1 MVHLNEKKKA
11 MQKIFRV
18 VKCGDAFTVKSEKA
32 EAGYIHKRHIVLQE
46 VGGRFADQYA
56 AALLGK
62 DALCQFYEGDVVYA
76 ALRFQ
81 TREYNGQD
89 FQDITVTDIIKFN

>member
-1 MVHLNEKKKA
+1 M
-11 MQKIFRV
+11 
-18 VKCGDAFTVKSEKA
+18 
-32 EAGYIHKRHIVLQE
+32 
-46 VGGRFADQYA
+46 GGRFADQYA

-89 FQDITVTDIIKFN
+89 YQDITVTDIIKFN